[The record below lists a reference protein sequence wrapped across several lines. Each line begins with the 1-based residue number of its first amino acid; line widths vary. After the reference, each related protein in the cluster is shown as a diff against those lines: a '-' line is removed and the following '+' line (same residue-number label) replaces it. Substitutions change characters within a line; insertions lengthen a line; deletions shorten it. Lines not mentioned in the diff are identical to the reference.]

1 MAASRRRFN
10 TELLLGISAT
20 FLSLA
25 ALIVSIVQTKIAR
38 EQQQASVWPHLEAD
52 FTKANAE
59 FQWATINNGVGPAI
73 IKSVEITYK
82 GKAYTNAAQL
92 MKEQI
97 DRIIQAYPKGQGLS
111 LELYNGSVTSGDVI
125 KSDGQIILGKVAK
138 SEQVA
143 NTLLEIIQDTSYH
156 FRVVYSDIYE
166 NCWLLDYTQGRSQVT
181 QLSDC
186 PN

>member
-52 FTKANAE
+52 FTKTSDE
-59 FQWATINNGVGPAI
+59 FQWAAINNGVGPAI
-73 IKSVEITYK
+73 VKSVEITYQ
-82 GKAYTNAAQL
+82 GKVYTDASQL

-97 DRIIQAYPKGQGLS
+97 DQTIQAYPKGRRLS
-111 LELYNGSVTSGDVI
+111 LELYNGSITSGDVI
-125 KSDGQIILGKVAK
+125 KNDGQITLGKVAK
-138 SEQVA
+138 SEQIA
-143 NTLLEIIQDTSYH
+143 NTLLEVIQDSSYH
-156 FRVVYSDIYE
+156 FRVTYSDIYN

-181 QLSDC
+181 QLSNC